1 MAKHAYYMTQR
12 PFSIGAQ
19 PNEGFVE
26 AEDLDGKKH
35 IEDIDREA
43 WPRIVYDRELTEQEI
58 EQYELV
64 PAEPKLYF
72 GYVKYADG
80 STMCHAKG
88 TLAEV
93 KASEERVEEVIVTA
107 NDGYEKHLTPLEAAQ
122 EIAGTAFRKHVEGQ
136 KTRTRWSY
144 GYGIGAQLLEYANYG
159 NGYVEHWSYV
169 RKES

>member
-1 MAKHAYYMTQR
+1 MTKYAYYMTQR

-19 PNEGFVE
+19 PKEGFVE
-26 AEDLDGKKH
+26 AEDFDGKKY
-35 IEDIDREA
+35 IEDIDRKA
-43 WPRIVYDRELTEQEI
+43 WSRIVYDRELTEQEI

-93 KASEERVEEVIVTA
+93 KASEERVKATSKVRVRGFKRNEVSREQFEE
-107 NDGYEKHLTPLEAAQ
+107 Y
-122 EIAGTAFRKHVEGQ
+122 R
-136 KTRTRWSY
+136 
-144 GYGIGAQLLEYANYG
+144 
-159 NGYVEHWSYV
+159 
-169 RKES
+169 

>member
-1 MAKHAYYMTQR
+1 MTKHAYYMTKR

-26 AEDLDGKKH
+26 AEDF
-35 IEDIDREA
+35 DREA
-43 WPRIVYDRELTEQEI
+43 WSRIVYDRELTEQEI

-93 KASEERVEEVIVTA
+93 KASEERVKATSKVRVRGFKRNEVSREFFEA
-107 NDGYEKHLTPLEAAQ
+107 HL
-122 EIAGTAFRKHVEGQ
+122 
-136 KTRTRWSY
+136 
-144 GYGIGAQLLEYANYG
+144 
-159 NGYVEHWSYV
+159 
-169 RKES
+169 

>member
-1 MAKHAYYMTQR
+1 MTKYAYYMTQR

-26 AEDLDGKKH
+26 AEDFDGKKY

-43 WPRIVYDRELTEQEI
+43 WSRIVYDRELTEQEI

-93 KASEERVEEVIVTA
+93 RASEERVRATSKVRVRGFKRNEVSREFFEA
-107 NDGYEKHLTPLEAAQ
+107 HL
-122 EIAGTAFRKHVEGQ
+122 
-136 KTRTRWSY
+136 
-144 GYGIGAQLLEYANYG
+144 
-159 NGYVEHWSYV
+159 
-169 RKES
+169 

>member
-1 MAKHAYYMTQR
+1 MTKYAYYMTQR

-19 PNEGFVE
+19 PKEGFVE
-26 AEDLDGKKH
+26 AEDFDGEKY
-35 IEDIDREA
+35 IEDIDRKA
-43 WPRIVYDRELTEQEI
+43 WSRIVYDRELTEQEI

-93 KASEERVEEVIVTA
+93 KASEERVKATSKVRVRGFKRNEVSREQFEE
-107 NDGYEKHLTPLEAAQ
+107 Y
-122 EIAGTAFRKHVEGQ
+122 R
-136 KTRTRWSY
+136 
-144 GYGIGAQLLEYANYG
+144 
-159 NGYVEHWSYV
+159 
-169 RKES
+169 

>member
-1 MAKHAYYMTQR
+1 MTKHAYYMTQR

-26 AEDLDGKKH
+26 AEDFDGKKH

-43 WPRIVYDRELTEQEI
+43 WSRIVHDRELTEQEI
-58 EQYELV
+58 EQYEPV

-72 GYVKYADG
+72 GHVKYADG

-93 KASEERVEEVIVTA
+93 RASEERVRATSKVRVRGFKRNEVSREFFEA
-107 NDGYEKHLTPLEAAQ
+107 HL
-122 EIAGTAFRKHVEGQ
+122 
-136 KTRTRWSY
+136 
-144 GYGIGAQLLEYANYG
+144 
-159 NGYVEHWSYV
+159 
-169 RKES
+169 